1 MESIPFDSV
10 QLDSALQRAS
20 LAHDNSRLSFSAI
33 LDFIVDKVQLY
44 IISVDNLCK
53 IKFFSKKAQTKQK
66 KMIEIVELTQIISF
80 QRHLIPI

>member
-1 MESIPFDSV
+1 MESIPSDSV

-53 IKFFSKKAQTKQK
+53 IKFFSKKSPNKTEKND
-66 KMIEIVELTQIISF
+66 
-80 QRHLIPI
+80 

>member
-1 MESIPFDSV
+1 VESIPSDSV

-53 IKFFSKKAQTKQK
+53 IKFFSKKNPNKTEKND
-66 KMIEIVELTQIISF
+66 
-80 QRHLIPI
+80 